1 MKVSG
6 KVTLLREVQK
16 LQANGARYLEING
29 YEPVTNGKQKI
40 YYSLFSANQRQFEEL
55 LKLKVGDTVHFSAA
69 TISGMKSFVS
79 GNEPGTIL
87 KVDLNQAE
95 ISVQL
100 LNPTA
105 SSVPA
110 PEVQKKVEEKPQPK
124 SEVKEKDFGFKKKK
138 KEELDILSDDWDG
151 YNFRLD

>member
-29 YEPVTNGKQKI
+29 YEPVTNGKQRI

-87 KVDLNQAE
+87 NVDLNQAE
-95 ISVQL
+95 ISVQIL
-100 LNPTA
+100 KPVTNTMPT
-105 SSVPA
+105 
-110 PEVQKKVEEKPQPK
+110 QKKVEEKPQTQPV
-124 SEVKEKDFGFKKKK
+124 VKEKDFCFDKTQ

-151 YNFRLD
+151 YNFHLD

>member
-6 KVTLLREVQK
+6 KVTLLREIQR

-87 KVDLNQAE
+87 NVDLNQAE
-95 ISVQL
+95 ISVQI
-100 LNPTA
+100 LNPVTNTM
-105 SSVPA
+105 PA
-110 PEVQKKVEEKPQPK
+110 PEKQKKVEEKPQTKPV
-124 SEVKEKDFGFKKKK
+124 VKEKDFGFDAQQ

-151 YNFRLD
+151 YNFHLN

>member
-6 KVTLLREVQK
+6 KVTLLREVQR

-29 YEPVTNGKQKI
+29 YEPITNGKQKI

-69 TISGMKSFVS
+69 TINGMKSFVS

-87 KVDLNQAE
+87 NVDLNQAE
-95 ISVQL
+95 ISVQT
-100 LNPTA
+100 LNPTTNIKP
-105 SSVPA
+105 VQ
-110 PEVQKKVEEKPQPK
+110 ETQKKVEAKPQ
-124 SEVKEKDFGFKKKK
+124 ETKEKDFGFDTTQ

-151 YNFRLD
+151 YNFHLN

>member
-6 KVTLLREVQK
+6 KVTLLREIQK

-95 ISVQL
+95 ISVQT
-100 LNPTA
+100 LNPTTNIKP
-105 SSVPA
+105 VQ
-110 PEVQKKVEEKPQPK
+110 ETQKKVEAKPQ
-124 SEVKEKDFGFKKKK
+124 ETKEKDFGFDAQQ

-151 YNFRLD
+151 YNFHLD